1 MVENIRLSFQ
11 GIWAHKLRSFLTML
25 GIIIGI
31 ASIISIVSTIKGT
44 NEQIKMNLIG
54 EGDNVVDITLNEGGG
69 IYQMEYQGLPQG
81 VPVLNQEQKQ
91 RILDLDQVENVTFY
105 RLREYADSIFYQNQ
119 SMDGGKVL
127 GIDRDYLDTCG
138 YQMIRGR
145 GFTQKDY
152 EKFHKVALLDETA
165 ANSFFEKGDEIGK
178 TLEIKGEPFTIV
190 GIIKKSDE
198 YEPVINSVEEYYT
211 YYSDDSGM
219 VLIPDTSWPI
229 VYQYDEPQQ
238 AAVRTT
244 APENM
249 SAVGKKAEEI
259 LNEGINSMSGSVKYK
274 AKDIMEKAKGLQ
286 QISENTN
293 RQLIW
298 IASISLLV
306 GGIGVMNIM
315 LVSVTER
322 TGEIGLKKAIG
333 ANKKENSR
341 TVFDGSGS
349 IDKHWRDSWC
359 IGRNNSCKDYLEN
372 IADAA
377 CDQFSCRTGS
387 SSLLNCD
394 WTCVWPSSICESCK
408 FKPHRSTAKNVTESH
423 CIYELSVI

>member
-293 RQLIW
+293 RQLI
-298 IASISLLV
+298 
-306 GGIGVMNIM
+306 
-315 LVSVTER
+315 
-322 TGEIGLKKAIG
+322 
-333 ANKKENSR
+333 
-341 TVFDGSGS
+341 
-349 IDKHWRDSWC
+349 
-359 IGRNNSCKDYLEN
+359 
-372 IADAA
+372 
-377 CDQFSCRTGS
+377 
-387 SSLLNCD
+387 
-394 WTCVWPSSICESCK
+394 
-408 FKPHRSTAKNVTESH
+408 
-423 CIYELSVI
+423 

>member
-31 ASIISIVSTIKGT
+31 ASIISIVSTINGT

-333 ANKKENSR
+333 ANKKRILGQFLTEAAVLTSIGGILGVLAGIILAR
-341 TVFDGSGS
+341 IISKISQTPLVISFPAALAAVAFSTV
-349 IDKHWRDSWC
+349 
-359 IGRNNSCKDYLEN
+359 IGLVFGLLPSVK
-372 IADAA
+372 AA
-377 CDQFSCRTGS
+377 
-387 SSLLNCD
+387 N
-394 WTCVWPSSICESCK
+394 
-408 FKPHRSTAKNVTESH
+408 
-423 CIYELSVI
+423 LSPIEALRRM

>member
-1 MVENIRLSFQ
+1 MIENIRLSFQ

-81 VPVLNQEQKQ
+81 VPVLTEEQKQ
-91 RILDLDQVENVTFY
+91 RILDLDQVENATFY

-119 SMDGGKVL
+119 SMEGGKVL
-127 GIDRDYLDTCG
+127 GIDSDYLDTCG

-152 EKFHKVALLDETA
+152 DNFHKVVLLDETA

-178 TLEIKGEPFTIV
+178 TIEIKGEPFTVV

-211 YYSDDSGM
+211 YYNDDSGM
-219 VLIPDTSWPI
+219 VVLPDAAWPI

-244 APENM
+244 APEDM
-249 SAVGKKAEEI
+249 SAVGKKVEEI
-259 LNEGINSMSGSVKYK
+259 LNEGINSMSGNVKYK
-274 AKDIMEKAKGLQ
+274 AKDIMEKARGLQ

-333 ANKKENSR
+333 ANKRRILGQFLTEAAVLTSIGGILGVFAGIVLARIISKISQTPLVISLPAVLAAVAFS
-341 TVFDGSGS
+341 TV
-349 IDKHWRDSWC
+349 
-359 IGRNNSCKDYLEN
+359 IGLVFGLLPSVK
-372 IADAA
+372 AA
-377 CDQFSCRTGS
+377 
-387 SSLLNCD
+387 N
-394 WTCVWPSSICESCK
+394 
-408 FKPHRSTAKNVTESH
+408 
-423 CIYELSVI
+423 LSPIEALRRM